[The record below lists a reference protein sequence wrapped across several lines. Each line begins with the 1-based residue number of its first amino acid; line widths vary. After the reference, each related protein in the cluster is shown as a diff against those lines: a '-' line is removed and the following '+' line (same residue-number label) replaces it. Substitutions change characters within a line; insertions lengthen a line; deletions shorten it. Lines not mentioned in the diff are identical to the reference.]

1 MLSQCKDTRLPG
13 KNATCVLEGN
23 CWHFHEWLWR
33 AAACSVVSPKHPYS
47 WHYIFYLCQHLSKKK
62 QTHFLFSGIPQRAV
76 QRVCL
81 CVWLWG
87 ITVGKL
93 TWGAAQTGRFDWT
106 PWCARACFIAE
117 WIKSS
122 QQLTQG
128 VLSLHWVLFIHLRC
142 RENNKAECYMALPRS
157 LQRYITK
164 PSPACR
170 DFYSL
175 RRPRSALTVGYES

>member
-1 MLSQCKDTRLPG
+1 MQGHTPPG
-13 KNATCVLEGN
+13 KKCDVCARRKLLAFSRVAVTSSSVFCCKPQTPVLLALHILFVSAFKQKKTNTLSLFRDTSEG
-23 CWHFHEWLWR
+23 R
-33 AAACSVVSPKHPYS
+33 AACVFVCVAVRDYS
-47 WHYIFYLCQHLSKKK
+47 GKAHVR
-62 QTHFLFSGIPQRAV
+62 SGSDGPFWLDAV
-76 QRVCL
+76 M
-81 CVWLWG
+81 
-87 ITVGKL
+87 
-93 TWGAAQTGRFDWT
+93 
-106 PWCARACFIAE
+106 RACFIAE

-175 RRPRSALTVGYES
+175 RRPRSALTVEYES